1 MRTASCKAKGRRA
14 AEEVVDLLYKYWP
27 DGMPGDIRITSSSV
41 AGEDIQLSP
50 AARAVYPLVIEV
62 KNQEKLN
69 IWSSLKQ
76 AQGHL
81 PNGQG
86 STCLIIPILFFKK
99 NRTQLY
105 AALDAEHLLKLI
117 R

>member
-1 MRTASCKAKGRRA
+1 MRTSSCKAKGRRA
-14 AEEVVDLLYKYWP
+14 AQEVVDLLYKYWP
-27 DGMPGDIRITSSSV
+27 DGKPGDIRVTSSSV
-41 AGEDIQLSP
+41 PGEDIQMSP
-50 AARAVYPLVIEV
+50 AAREVYPLVIEV

-69 IWSSLKQ
+69 IWSSLGQ

-86 STCLIIPILFFKK
+86 TTCLTIPILFFRK
-99 NRTQLY
+99 NRTKLY